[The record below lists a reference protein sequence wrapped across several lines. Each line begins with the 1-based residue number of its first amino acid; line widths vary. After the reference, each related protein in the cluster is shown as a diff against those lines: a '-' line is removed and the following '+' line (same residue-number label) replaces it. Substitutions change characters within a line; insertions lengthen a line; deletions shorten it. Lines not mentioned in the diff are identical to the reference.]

1 MSLVSV
7 NQTKANGPTA
17 PMTSTVTVNGTN
29 VDMTAGLNSD
39 QFGNAVRCFCHALVN
54 WNSSQ
59 LSMFKDDYE
68 FWAGQLIARHGV
80 SAEEVQVIEKTLLS

>member
-1 MSLVSV
+1 
-7 NQTKANGPTA
+7 
-17 PMTSTVTVNGTN
+17 MTTITVNGIN
-29 VDMTAGLNSD
+29 VDMTAGLTSD

-59 LSMFKDDYE
+59 LMMFKDDYE

-80 SAEEVQVIEKTLLS
+80 SVEEVQVIEPTLLS

>member
-1 MSLVSV
+1 MDKRH
-7 NQTKANGPTA
+7 NQ
-17 PMTSTVTVNGTN
+17 PMTTITVNGAN
-29 VDMTAGLNSD
+29 VDMTAGLTSD

-54 WNSSQ
+54 YNSSQ